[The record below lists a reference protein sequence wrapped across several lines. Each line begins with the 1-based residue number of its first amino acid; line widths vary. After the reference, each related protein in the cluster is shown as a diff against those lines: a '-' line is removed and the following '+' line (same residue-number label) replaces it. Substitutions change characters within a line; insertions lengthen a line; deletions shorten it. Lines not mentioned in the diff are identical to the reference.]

1 MPRYVTTYKCNNNNM
16 KNKTS
21 LRHGDWSFFP
31 TNKKHMEGVEV
42 SKTVPEA
49 MAWAEETTEEDW
61 KARIPLLHEV

>member
-1 MPRYVTTYKCNNNNM
+1 M